1 MDRNNTTQSAIPTLF
16 PPELTGLARK
26 RLDAVF
32 ETQSKLVDTLPAL
45 SREWMSFA
53 VAEQDLTAD
62 LLSKL
67 TAARSISESSAV
79 YQEWLNRR
87 MEMFAEKGRKLLADT
102 QKLMEVSAQ
111 LFAVDVAGR
120 NPDSAGP
127 PTSRDGH

>member
-1 MDRNNTTQSAIPTLF
+1 MSFIEVKLRPARSEVVDMPALPTLF

-53 VAEQDLTAD
+53 VAEQDFTAD

-67 TAARSISESSAV
+67 TAARSISELTAV

-87 MEMFAEKGRKLLADT
+87 MEMFAEKGRSCWLTLK
-102 QKLMEVSAQ
+102 S
-111 LFAVDVAGR
+111 
-120 NPDSAGP
+120 
-127 PTSRDGH
+127 